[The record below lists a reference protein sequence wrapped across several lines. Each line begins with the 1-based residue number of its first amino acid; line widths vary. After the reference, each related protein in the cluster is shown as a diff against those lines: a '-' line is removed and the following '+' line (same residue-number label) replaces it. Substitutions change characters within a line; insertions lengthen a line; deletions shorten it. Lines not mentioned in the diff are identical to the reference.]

1 MAQNPANVRTVCISR
16 IRELNFNTAYKS
28 HKSLA
33 GVFMFLQ
40 FPRLGIHASPGLE
53 QRQFLC
59 GCRRQHPRFS
69 STTSPPQPTS
79 RSMIRTL
86 WVQLVPSSTGSTT
99 MVRLWAS
106 SQTPTVCR
114 WLGWHS
120 NYTRAAASPNRA
132 LPQQIKTIS
141 KQSPVPRKAAPQPPD
156 AIGAARSLCSGPPSG
171 RFPRF
176 AGLGVW

>member
-1 MAQNPANVRTVCISR
+1 MAQNPANARTVCISR

-120 NYTRAAASPNRA
+120 NYTRAGVIA
-132 LPQQIKTIS
+132 LVAHRPAQACRDAPPHHQTALFRSKL
-141 KQSPVPRKAAPQPPD
+141 KQSRSNRQFH
-156 AIGAARSLCSGPPSG
+156 GRLHRSLPMP
-171 RFPRF
+171 
-176 AGLGVW
+176 